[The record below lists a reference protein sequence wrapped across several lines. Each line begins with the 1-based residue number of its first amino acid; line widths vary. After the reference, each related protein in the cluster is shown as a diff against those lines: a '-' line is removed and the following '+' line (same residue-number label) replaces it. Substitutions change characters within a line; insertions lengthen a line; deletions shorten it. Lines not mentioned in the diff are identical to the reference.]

1 MSRAYRISVAESLA
15 RHIQVD
21 DGVCSNLEL
30 LPVLEKR
37 EMGAL
42 LAEELEQKGF
52 KKEGDKAVRKEKDGT
67 TVSVDLESGDVQ
79 VKAEGATDVNL
90 ETRRTAVSE
99 RPNDPSR
106 EASLRKA
113 AKEQLEREAQAEE
126 EALRRKVTAQLEG
139 KLKDLKDE
147 LDGVVNRVTANALKK
162 KAAQL
167 GTVEEVHEDGTGN
180 VTIKVRV

>member
-42 LAEELEQKGF
+42 LAEELLAKGF
-52 KKEGDKAVRKEKDGT
+52 EKKDGKAVRKEKDGT
-67 TVSVDLESGDVQ
+67 TVSVDLESGDVA
-79 VKAEGATDVNL
+79 VRAEGKAELNL

-99 RPNDPSR
+99 RPNDQAR
-106 EASLRKA
+106 EEALRQA
-113 AKEQLEREAQAEE
+113 ARDQLEREAQAEE

-139 KLKDLKDE
+139 KLKDLKEE

-180 VTIKVRV
+180 LTIKVRV

>member
-37 EMGAL
+37 QMGEL
-42 LAEELEQKGF
+42 LAEELEAKGF
-52 KKEGDKAVRKEKDGT
+52 KKEGDQAVRKEKDGT
-67 TVSVDLESGDVQ
+67 TVSVDLESGEVA
-79 VKAEGATDVNL
+79 VKAEGKADLNL
-90 ETRRTAVSE
+90 ETRRTAVSD
-99 RPNDPSR
+99 RQNDGAR
-106 EASLRKA
+106 EASLRA
-113 AKEQLEREAQAEE
+113 AARDQLEREAQAEE
-126 EALRRKVTAQLEG
+126 DALRRKVTAQLEG

>member
-42 LAEELEQKGF
+42 LAEELETKGF
-52 KKEGDKAVRKEKDGT
+52 AKEEGKAVRREKDGT
-67 TVSVDLESGDVQ
+67 TVSVDLESGDVT
-79 VKAEGATDVNL
+79 VKAEGKASVNL
-90 ETRRTAVSE
+90 ETRRTAISE
-99 RPNDPSR
+99 RPNDSAKE
-106 EASLRKA
+106 EALRKA

-139 KLKDLKDE
+139 KLKDLKEE